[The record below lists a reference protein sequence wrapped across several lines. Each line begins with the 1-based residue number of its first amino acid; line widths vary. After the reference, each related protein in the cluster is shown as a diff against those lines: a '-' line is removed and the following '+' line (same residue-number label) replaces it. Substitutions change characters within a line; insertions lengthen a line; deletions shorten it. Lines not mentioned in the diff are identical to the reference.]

1 LPSRK
6 PPDQTNNLYTYM
18 KKEKSIKELF
28 EGMHAGKLTA
38 TESAMLMKA
47 VNPVTPP
54 LDVNEYYKDQWN
66 KASENG
72 EIPNGKGLLK
82 RIYRRL
88 GMNNPSVKDTNTL
101 YLTWMK
107 YAAIVLFAFAAGRSV
122 SWLTAPDQMVQT
134 VSEPFM
140 NEVSVEYGSKSQIIL
155 PDGTKVKLNSGSKL
169 TYPSQFDSDMRKVQ
183 LEGEAFFNVAKETD
197 RPFFVNTGS
206 IAIKVLGTSFNVKS
220 YTEEN
225 IIETTL
231 ESGAIEIYNEP
242 AEWGTAMNRAPI
254 AVLKPKD
261 KATYV
266 KDISAISVNSE
277 LKIPEN
283 LPALEKKAG
292 ILVENQIETALFTAW
307 KDNVLRFKGEKFEHI
322 AIKLERWYDVKID
335 IRHKTLKEE
344 FFTGQFD
351 SETIE
356 QALEALKLTAPFR
369 YSITKN
375 EIIIY

>member
-1 LPSRK
+1 
-6 PPDQTNNLYTYM
+6 M

-28 EGMHAGKLTA
+28 EGMHAGKLTVS
-38 TESAMLMKA
+38 ESATLAKA
-47 VNPVTPP
+47 VNPVIPP
-54 LDVNEYYKDQWN
+54 VDVNEYYEDQWT
-66 KASENG
+66 KASDNG
-72 EIPNGKGLLK
+72 EVSNGKGILE
-82 RIYRRL
+82 RIHRRL
-88 GMNNPSVKDTNTL
+88 GMINPSEKVTNTM

-107 YAAIVLFAFAAGRSV
+107 YAAIVVLAFAAGRSI
-122 SWLTAPDQMVQT
+122 SWLTATDQPVMM

-140 NEVSVEYGSKSQIIL
+140 NEISVEYGSKSQILL
-155 PDGTKVKLNSGSKL
+155 PDGTKVKLNSGSTL
-169 TYPSQFDSDMRKVQ
+169 TYPSQFDGGMRKVQ

-206 IAIKVLGTSFNVKS
+206 IAIKVLGTAFNVKS

-242 AEWGTAMNRAPI
+242 AEPGTAMNRAPI

-283 LPALEKKAG
+283 LPAMEKKAG

-356 QALEALKLTAPFR
+356 QALEALRLTIPFK

-375 EIIIY
+375 EIVIY